1 MATDSEIIRDTFT
14 LLKSDS
20 ALILQIKKKC
30 LMKGVETSKSELVR
44 AGVALLAKL
53 PEKKLIELL
62 STLPKAK
69 VGRRKES

>member
-1 MATDSEIIRDTFT
+1 MASDSEIIRDTFT

-20 ALILQIKKKC
+20 ALILKIKKKC
-30 LMKGVETSKSELVR
+30 LFLGVETSKSELIR

-69 VGRRKES
+69 VGRKKEI